1 MILDEFLVLL
11 GLKADTD
18 EAKEFGAAL
27 DKVEHSAENVD
38 NAMVGAFKSTE
49 SFVNAV
55 GAVMGVVGFFTGILG
70 GMTAVLHGTIME
82 LDDLIEGEKLLH
94 KVTKDQLD
102 QQKKYK
108 ESVETMGKRWQSL
121 KVELAFGFLPTMQKM
136 VDAFD
141 GFLAKNQELIVN
153 GIMKFLNVM
162 TSVFGVLANFV
173 RFIDKVITST
183 VGWEKALYI
192 LGAALLW
199 LNRRMLLAFIT
210 NPIFWVIA
218 AIGVLLLLID
228 DFMTYLDGGES
239 QFGAFWGSMLDW
251 IKENQDWL
259 NSLKQVFVSVGET
272 VGAVMA
278 IIVGIF
284 TGNTEL
290 IKTAWAG
297 MIDSLIAF
305 FTNFAMLFE
314 PLAQVLVSTM
324 ERVWDAIVSAVQAR
338 IELMKS
344 AIQSGI
350 DSIAGILSNVFEI
363 VTSPFRMAF
372 DWISEKFSG
381 IGNLI
386 SGAINGVRSLGS
398 AASATTNNSS
408 SSVVNMNMNTN
419 ITASNPNQAAKAFQ
433 TAGTNMLNTA
443 QRNQGSKVAV

>member
-1 MILDEFLVLL
+1 MIIDELLVLL
-11 GLKADTD
+11 GLKADTK
-18 EAKEFGAAL
+18 EAKEFGDAL

-38 NAMVGAFKSTE
+38 NAMVKAFKSTE
-49 SFVNAV
+49 NFVNVV

-82 LDDLIEGEKLLH
+82 LDELIEEEKLLH
-94 KVTKDQLD
+94 KVTKDQLE

-121 KVELAFGFLPTMQKM
+121 KVEMAFGFLPTMQKM
-136 VDAFD
+136 IDAFD
-141 GFLAKNQELIVN
+141 GFLKKNQDLIVN
-153 GIMKFLNVM
+153 GVLRFLNVM
-162 TSVFGVLANFV
+162 TSVFSVLNNFV

-199 LNRRMLLAFIT
+199 INRAMLLAFVT

-239 QFGAFWGSMLDW
+239 QFGAFWGGMIDW

-272 VGAVMA
+272 IGAVMA

-290 IKTAWAG
+290 IKTAWSG

-305 FTNFAMLFE
+305 FTNFALLFE
-314 PLAQVLVSTM
+314 PLAQVLVSIM
-324 ERVWDAIVSAVQAR
+324 SSVWDSIVNTVKAR
-338 IELMKS
+338 IDLIIS
-344 AIQSGI
+344 AIKTGI
-350 DSIAGILSNVFEI
+350 SNMTAALSSVYDI
-363 VTSPFRMAF
+363 ITAPFARAF
-372 DWISEKFSG
+372 DWISDKFSG
-381 IGNLI
+381 IGGLI
-386 SGAINGVRSLGS
+386 TGAINGVRSLGG

-408 SSVVNMNMNTN
+408 SNIVNMNMNTN
-419 ITASNPNQAAKAFQ
+419 ITAANTNQAARAFEKA
-433 TAGTNMLNTA
+433 GNNMLNTA
-443 QRNQGSKVAV
+443 QRNQGSRVAV